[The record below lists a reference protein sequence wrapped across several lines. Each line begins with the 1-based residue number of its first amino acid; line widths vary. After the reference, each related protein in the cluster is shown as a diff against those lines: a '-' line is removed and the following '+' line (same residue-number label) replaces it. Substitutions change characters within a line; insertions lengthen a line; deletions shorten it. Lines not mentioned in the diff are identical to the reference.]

1 MIYNLFER
9 NFDDSNRDDDH
20 DDDDEPDTGPTLSNH
35 EQFVN
40 PII

>member
-9 NFDDSNRDDDH
+9 SFDDSNRDDDH
-20 DDDDEPDTGPTLSNH
+20 DDDEPDTGPTLSNH